1 MDRKPRAV
9 AAGLDP
15 ASAGNRGAGSSRSL
29 LGELRHIY
37 LLPDLPADV
46 LSTCEPLR
54 QARPDL
60 APWHLVAAAR
70 PDASWEQV
78 FEHVRRLI
86 DGDHRSAA

>member
-1 MDRKPRAV
+1 MPRGA

-15 ASAGNRGAGSSRSL
+15 VLVGNRAAGSSTSL
-29 LGELRHIY
+29 LGELRHVY
-37 LLPDLPADV
+37 LLPDLPADI
-46 LSTCEPLR
+46 LATSEPVGPTHPELEPR
-54 QARPDL
+54 R
-60 APWHLVAAAR
+60 LVAAAR